1 MTLSQLR
8 RWTMC
13 ILIASPLAF
22 GGDLA
27 SQPAANNQTQP
38 EVALTFDDLPAH
50 GPLPPGLTREDIANS
65 IIKALQSAQAPPI
78 YGFVNAK
85 RLEEDP
91 STAQVL
97 QLWRDAG
104 FPLGNHTFSHM
115 DLNKNSVNAFEQ
127 DLLADEPT
135 LQKFMGDRDWHWL
148 RFPFLN
154 EGDTPEKHHAIGTFL
169 KDHGYKVAEVTLS
182 FGDYGYNEPYA
193 RCLAKNDGKAIEE
206 LKKSYLE
213 GAAES
218 LAEGQKMST
227 LVYDR
232 DIKHVMLLH
241 IGGFETVMLPR
252 LLDLLKQRG
261 FKLISLPEAE
271 SDPAYAADPDLSSN
285 WGGTFLQQ
293 MMLAKHIPPLP
304 LTEDRLARVDALC
317 R

>member
-1 MTLSQLR
+1 MTILQVS
-8 RWTMC
+8 RWAMC
-13 ILIASPLAF
+13 ILVASPLAF
-22 GGDLA
+22 GAGPT
-27 SQPAANNQTQP
+27 SHRAANKQVPP

-65 IIKALQSAQAPPI
+65 VIKALQAVGAPPI

-91 STAQVL
+91 SNAQVL

-115 DLNKNSVNAFEQ
+115 DLNKNSVDAFEQ
-127 DLLADEPT
+127 DLLAGEPT

-154 EGDTPEKHHAIGTFL
+154 EGDTPEKHHAIGAFL

-193 RCLAKNDGKAIEE
+193 RCLEKKDDKAIEE

-218 LAEGQKMST
+218 LAEGQKMAK
-227 LVYDR
+227 LVYGR

-252 LLDLLKQRG
+252 LLDLLKHRG
-261 FKLISLPEAE
+261 FKLISLPDAE
-271 SDPAYAADPDLSSN
+271 SDPAYAIDPDLPSN

-293 MMLAKHIPPLP
+293 MMRAKHIPPVP
-304 LTEDRLARVDALC
+304 NAEDRLAEVDKFC